1 MSFFKRKKKKSG
13 SGKDAS
19 GGSKGSKGSKS
30 KATKKALL
38 KDETGLHVRPA
49 SLLAK
54 KAMSFESS
62 IQVEMG
68 GQSANAK
75 SIMELLTLAAVGG
88 SELTLSA
95 EGPDAQEAVESLAAF
110 IDGGFQN
117 GEG

>member
-13 SGKDAS
+13 SGAEAS
-19 GGSKGSKGSKS
+19 GGAKGSES

-54 KAMSFESS
+54 KAMSFEST

-68 GQSANAK
+68 GQTASAK

-95 EGPDAQEAVESLAAF
+95 EGPDAQQAVEALAAF
-110 IDGGFQN
+110 IDGGFQD